1 MGHGYSVIENKI
13 HQFTKKYYIDKIL
26 KGSLFFVIL
35 FLIISTLV
43 LSIEYFTYLQS
54 NQKIVLLSVYFI
66 SLVVAFIYLI
76 GIPLFGFLGI
86 FKGLSNKK
94 INSIIVQHFPEI
106 KDQLWNLFEL
116 KSNNYSNKSYS
127 NELILAS
134 IDQKI
139 NNLRN
144 FQFSEA
150 ISLKENLKFSIILV
164 VLFSLFGVSTLIFPN
179 YIKTSTERLVNYDV
193 NYTKPS
199 PFSFKI
205 LNEKL
210 VIGKGDNIRLKVK
223 IITDND
229 FENVNIEYGD
239 HSFLM
244 KKDSTNYYS
253 YLFTNVNNSI
263 YFKFN
268 IDKYFSENYQLT
280 VQPKPILTSF
290 SVEVDKP
297 NYTGISD
304 DQYNN
309 LTQIV
314 VPNGSECI
322 FTFNTVD
329 TDSLYIQNDSIL
341 SVLPSNQK
349 FNLTANKN
357 SEIILSL
364 KNQYYNTKE
373 ILKINIETISDQYP
387 SINVNQ
393 IIDSIDYTNIYFK
406 GLIDDDYGF
415 SKLRFL
421 TEIRDKID
429 STYELSIHKN
439 ITQQNFFYG
448 YNFKNYSEKADKIN
462 YYFEISDND
471 AINGPK
477 KSVSEYFTF
486 VFPNTN
492 EVLQH
497 QNNEFE
503 NIEKVIDES
512 LNLTNSLKNDI
523 DQLQRK
529 LIDSDLSEYERN
541 ETIKNIIS
549 KKNNLEE
556 AIQLIKEKN
565 KELQNYMQSF
575 SQQNEDIIKKQE
587 QINKLLDEV
596 MSDELKKM
604 MDEFNKMMKN
614 FDKNKMNDL
623 NEEMD
628 ISLDDLSK
636 QLDRNLEMLKR
647 MQMEQKLGIIKD
659 ELQNHAKK
667 QSELSDQI
675 DNGIKPEDL
684 IEEQKKEKDD
694 LEKLKE
700 QYKKVQETNEQLE
713 QPLDFMDFDNEFEKI
728 DNEFENS
735 LKQQQKNNKKKSNES
750 MQQNQQNMQ
759 KLAEM
764 MQQMMDAAFM
774 EQAAE
779 DLQNLLQI
787 LDNTVTFSFN
797 QEELIS
803 LHSNSDFDHQIMSKQ
818 KQLYRDF
825 DVIKDS
831 VYALAMRQPSVN
843 AAVNKEIVSIE
854 TAFSQIDKDFNE
866 DRIRSAKSKQQV
878 VLTSANN
885 LALFLSEV
893 IENIQQQM
901 ANSKPGNQ
909 NCQKPGNNPNPNSMS
924 NSMKSM
930 QKSLQQQLEK
940 MMEMM
945 KNGENG
951 QKMNGELGK
960 ALSQQEKMKDML
972 QKMMK
977 QGNVGSKAYE
987 TLKQAD
993 ELLNKVRD
1001 DILRNNLS
1009 EQTINRQKQIMTRLL
1024 EAENAQNERD
1034 LDEKRKSQTADQ
1046 QRISETAKYFENSS
1060 TNTNFNE
1067 QLLRKKLILK
1077 RYYQNKFQNYVNEL
1091 DSLNEQKY

>member
-1 MGHGYSVIENKI
+1 
-13 HQFTKKYYIDKIL
+13 
-26 KGSLFFVIL
+26 
-35 FLIISTLV
+35 
-43 LSIEYFTYLQS
+43 
-54 NQKIVLLSVYFI
+54 
-66 SLVVAFIYLI
+66 
-76 GIPLFGFLGI
+76 
-86 FKGLSNKK
+86 
-94 INSIIVQHFPEI
+94 
-106 KDQLWNLFEL
+106 
-116 KSNNYSNKSYS
+116 
-127 NELILAS
+127 
-134 IDQKI
+134 
-139 NNLRN
+139 
-144 FQFSEA
+144 
-150 ISLKENLKFSIILV
+150 
-164 VLFSLFGVSTLIFPN
+164 
-179 YIKTSTERLVNYDV
+179 
-193 NYTKPS
+193 
-199 PFSFKI
+199 
-205 LNEKL
+205 
-210 VIGKGDNIRLKVK
+210 
-223 IITDND
+223 
-229 FENVNIEYGD
+229 
-239 HSFLM
+239 
-244 KKDSTNYYS
+244 
-253 YLFTNVNNSI
+253 
-263 YFKFN
+263 
-268 IDKYFSENYQLT
+268 
-280 VQPKPILTSF
+280 
-290 SVEVDKP
+290 
-297 NYTGISD
+297 
-304 DQYNN
+304 
-309 LTQIV
+309 
-314 VPNGSECI
+314 
-322 FTFNTVD
+322 
-329 TDSLYIQNDSIL
+329 
-341 SVLPSNQK
+341 
-349 FNLTANKN
+349 
-357 SEIILSL
+357 
-364 KNQYYNTKE
+364 
-373 ILKINIETISDQYP
+373 
-387 SINVNQ
+387 
-393 IIDSIDYTNIYFK
+393 
-406 GLIDDDYGF
+406 
-415 SKLRFL
+415 
-421 TEIRDKID
+421 
-429 STYELSIHKN
+429 
-439 ITQQNFFYG
+439 
-448 YNFKNYSEKADKIN
+448 
-462 YYFEISDND
+462 
-471 AINGPK
+471 
-477 KSVSEYFTF
+477 
-486 VFPNTN
+486 
-492 EVLQH
+492 
-497 QNNEFE
+497 
-503 NIEKVIDES
+503 
-512 LNLTNSLKNDI
+512 
-523 DQLQRK
+523 
-529 LIDSDLSEYERN
+529 
-541 ETIKNIIS
+541 
-549 KKNNLEE
+549 
-556 AIQLIKEKN
+556 
-565 KELQNYMQSF
+565 
-575 SQQNEDIIKKQE
+575 
-587 QINKLLDEV
+587 
-596 MSDELKKM
+596 
-604 MDEFNKMMKN
+604 
-614 FDKNKMNDL
+614 
-623 NEEMD
+623 
-628 ISLDDLSK
+628 
-636 QLDRNLEMLKR
+636 
-647 MQMEQKLGIIKD
+647 
-659 ELQNHAKK
+659 
-667 QSELSDQI
+667 
-675 DNGIKPEDL
+675 
-684 IEEQKKEKDD
+684 
-694 LEKLKE
+694 
-700 QYKKVQETNEQLE
+700 
-713 QPLDFMDFDNEFEKI
+713 
-728 DNEFENS
+728 
-735 LKQQQKNNKKKSNES
+735 